1 LAPAGLSVS
10 QFSILRLLKEHG
22 RLKIT
27 ELAEIMIMERTSLV
41 RALKPLQASGWI
53 VNERSGDGRAFDVML
68 SPSGMEK
75 VAEAIPYWT
84 EAQAAFEGEV
94 GRGRAVGFR
103 KVIWELNL
111 GG

>member
-1 LAPAGLSVS
+1 
-10 QFSILRLLKEHG
+10 
-22 RLKIT
+22 
-27 ELAEIMIMERTSLV
+27 
-41 RALKPLQASGWI
+41 
-53 VNERSGDGRAFDVML
+53 
-68 SPSGMEK
+68 MEK